1 MILLELI
8 EHGDNEVPIEIF
20 KGQLHDFTRFFRKSA
35 AARGA
40 KGAAVAYLQTV
51 MSLSERRAC
60 SMGADRKMIR
70 FRSLPPPNVALRG
83 RVAGCVTSSK
93 SGYVLGYYSCC
104 WEGEAGRLALGDQSD
119 RAVSR
124 GRAHR
129 PQAARRRGRGA
140 RAPIV
145 VEANP
150 AARRSLDFIHDQFES
165 PASSRTPLRN

>member
-83 RVAGCVTSSK
+83 SPWPRGRLRDLVKERLRFGLLF
-93 SGYVLGYYSCC
+93 VLLG
-104 WEGEAGRLALGDQSD
+104 GEAGRLAVGDQSD

-150 AARRSLDFIHDQFES
+150 AARRSLDFIHD
-165 PASSRTPLRN
+165 